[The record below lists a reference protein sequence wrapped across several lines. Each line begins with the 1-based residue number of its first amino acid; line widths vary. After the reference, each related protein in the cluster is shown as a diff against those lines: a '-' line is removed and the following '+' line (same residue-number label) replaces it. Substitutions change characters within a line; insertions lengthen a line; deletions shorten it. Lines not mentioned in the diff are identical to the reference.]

1 MSEGHM
7 LPLSRPV
14 VGVSGR
20 TGTWR
25 IQRPVFD
32 ASKCIKCRLCW
43 LYCPDSVID
52 LNEVSDDFVS
62 IDYDYCKGCGICVS
76 VCPTKALLMKPE
88 G

>member
-1 MSEGHM
+1 MSEGSM
-7 LPLSRPV
+7 FPLSRPT

-25 IQRPVFD
+25 IQRPVYN
-32 ASKCIKCRLCW
+32 AGKCIKCRLCW

-52 LNEVSDDFVS
+52 LSEGGDFIL
-62 IDYDYCKGCGICVS
+62 IDYDYCKGCGVCAS
-76 VCPTKALLMKPE
+76 VCPTKAIEMRPE